1 MCFKTNM
8 QAKVNA
14 VDALRFYN
22 HDLTVEQRQ
31 DALDAIVTGSYL
43 LTDHKTNVACNLACS
58 MSSVMALLR
67 AFESDEDAEF
77 SNENPEPIRA
87 IAKEFGRCAKGPV
100 LQMQRILKRLLI
112 ASWKCGFSFSRLIT
126 KFLTMFNNG
135 EQDEA
140 KLVTLAIGLN
150 FAFYSVR
157 CLNLPKHSVPFRVDI
172 NKRGKIY
179 LTYHYFNKNSR
190 AKVIRWDLH
199 LSVKRACP
207 ALTEM
212 MFQDMRIK
220 DSLFTK

>member
-1 MCFKTNM
+1 MCIQNKQ
-8 QAKVNA
+8 QAKINA

-22 HDLTVEQRQ
+22 HELTIEQRR
-31 DALDAIVTGSYL
+31 DALDAIVTGTYL
-43 LTDHKTNVACNLACS
+43 ITDHKTNVACLLACS

-67 AFESDEDAEF
+67 AFETDEDVEF
-77 SNENPEPIRA
+77 SNETPELIRSV
-87 IAKEFGRCAKGPV
+87 AKEFGHCAKGPV
-100 LQMQRILKRLLI
+100 LQMQRVLKRLLI
-112 ASWKCGFSFSRLIT
+112 VSWKCGFSFSRLIT

-135 EQDEA
+135 ESDEA

-150 FAFYSVR
+150 FACYSVR
-157 CLNLPKHSVPFRVDI
+157 SLNLPRYSMPFRVDI

-207 ALTEM
+207 ALSEL

-220 DSLFTK
+220 DCLFAK